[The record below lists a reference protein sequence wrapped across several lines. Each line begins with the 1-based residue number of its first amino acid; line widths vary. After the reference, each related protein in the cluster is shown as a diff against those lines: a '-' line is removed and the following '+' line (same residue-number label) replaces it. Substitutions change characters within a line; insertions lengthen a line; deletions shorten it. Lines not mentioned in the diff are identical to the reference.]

1 MYDDENTYISKRQER
16 GINYAVSIASGNY
29 RSERLERSSVFRKT
43 FAQYSVQ
50 SKKFFSKGQY
60 QWDDKN
66 WGGVPVDYDSSKRV
80 LYVDNSDA
88 HTMVIGATGSKK
100 SRLVVMPAV
109 ELLGAAGE
117 SMIICDPKAEIYN
130 HTADSLQHRGYQ
142 IGILNFRDPETG
154 DCWNVLHIPYQ
165 KFLEGEIDK
174 ACEYINDAAI
184 SLMPAYSKDPYWD
197 FSSRDLF
204 VGLTLLLFYFC
215 KDRQLPLEYVN
226 IQSVLDIRM
235 SLFQKMDT
243 EDIMKNNLWR
253 EIEKYKLVKTKLI
266 GTVECP
272 QRTMACILSTF
283 DQHLSCFSLQPQIID
298 LLSST
303 TLEVEQVGFKKIAIF
318 LILPDEKTTYHKL
331 VSIFIKQ
338 IYEQLIDNAQGACMD
353 GRYPT
358 RVNFVLDEFSSLP
371 IISDFPQMITASR
384 SRNLRFILIVQSKH
398 QLQQRYGDETETIF
412 SNCGNWM
419 FLFTRE
425 LALLQEISILAGKKN
440 NKPLISVSDL
450 QHLDKETGECLVFSG
465 RCYPYFS
472 HLADIDLLAGKPYK
486 RLKIKTR
493 NKSKTIS
500 INWFQQELMEKKE
513 EREEDEEKTEQEL
526 VDIQEELEKKS
537 DESFGANGNGDEN
550 E

>member
-1 MYDDENTYISKRQER
+1 MYDDENAYISKRQER
-16 GINYAVSIASGNY
+16 SINYAVAIGPGNY
-29 RSERLERSSVFRKT
+29 RSERLERSTVFRKT
-43 FAQYSVQ
+43 FAQYSIQ

-60 QWDDKN
+60 RWDDKN
-66 WGGVPVDYDSSKRV
+66 FGGVPVDYDSAKSV

-88 HTMVIGATGSKK
+88 HTMVIGSTGSKK
-100 SRLVVMPAV
+100 SRLIVMPTV
-109 ELLGAAGE
+109 ELLGVAGE

-130 HTADSLQHRGYQ
+130 HTAFSLQQKGYQ
-142 IGILNFRDPETG
+142 IGILNFRNPETG
-154 DCWNVLHIPYQ
+154 DCWNVLRIPYQ

-184 SLMPAYSKDPYWD
+184 SLMPAYSRDPYWD

-215 KDRQLPLEYVN
+215 KDRQLPLDYVN
-226 IQSVLDIRM
+226 IQSVLDFRM

-243 EDIMKNNLWR
+243 EDIMKNNLWQ

-303 TLEVEQVGFKKIAIF
+303 TLEFEQAGFKKIAIF

-338 IYEQLIDNAQGACMD
+338 IYEQLIDNAQRVCDD

-371 IISDFPQMITASR
+371 VISDFPQMITASR
-384 SRNLRFILIVQSKH
+384 SRNLRFVLIVQSKH

-412 SNCGNWM
+412 SNCGNWL

-440 NKPLISVSDL
+440 NEPLISVSAL

-472 HLADIDLLAGKPYK
+472 HLADIDLLTDKPYK
-486 RLKIKTR
+486 RLKIEKR
-493 NKSKTIS
+493 DESEMIP
-500 INWFQQELMEKKE
+500 IGWLQQELLKKRG
-513 EREEDEEKTEQEL
+513 EREDEGKMEQEL
-526 VDIQEELEKKS
+526 TDIQKELEKKL
-537 DESFGANGNGDEN
+537 DEIFGENNSGDED